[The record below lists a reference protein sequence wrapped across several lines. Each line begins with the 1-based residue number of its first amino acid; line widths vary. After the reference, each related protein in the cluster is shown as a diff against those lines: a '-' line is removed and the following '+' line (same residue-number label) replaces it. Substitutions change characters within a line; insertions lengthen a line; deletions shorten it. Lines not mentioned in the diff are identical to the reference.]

1 MSIKKKILFPIIACT
16 LLTAVF
22 ILVASY
28 YSYSNYVNDILR
40 EELDNASK
48 LGATL
53 LSERKVSASQ
63 FARLFAGE
71 EDLQVAIIAGDRDA
85 VMRVATAL
93 QADAGIGFCTILD
106 VAGNVMVRTH
116 NHERFGDDQS
126 YQTGIGSAL
135 QGTLYVAV
143 ETGAEVPLSV
153 RSAAPIYYDGE
164 LIGAVSLGYRLDENT
179 LVDTIREVTGAE
191 ATIFLGDTRLSTTV
205 INAEGNRAV
214 GTQASEAVVK
224 QVVDGGAIYSGPAEV
239 VGKSAL
245 TRYIPIKGPD
255 GNPLGM
261 LFVGRYT
268 EVRDTALRNFVM
280 IGAAVALVMMGLA
293 TSAAFV
299 LANRIVNPL
308 KTMVAAAD
316 RIAEGDVDVSVSIN
330 TGDEITTLAHSFERM
345 IKSTREQAQV
355 ISTIAQGDMSVQMQP
370 RSDRDAVS
378 GALGQLLDLNN
389 EVFGEIITA
398 AEQVASGARQI
409 AEGAQTLASG
419 STEQAASIQQ
429 LSAAI
434 NEVQTQ
440 AEQNNRIA
448 TETLSDT
455 QKAGELMGASMDYM
469 HQMTR
474 AMYEIS
480 DSSQNIAKVI
490 KVIED
495 IAFQTNIL
503 ALNAAVEAARAGS
516 AGKGFAVVADEVRN
530 LASKSAE
537 AAKETAA
544 LIEGSVRS
552 VSMGNDIAT
561 KTGESLAEVAQIAQV
576 NAEGMQR
583 LSEASRQQSLAING
597 ISEGINQISSVV
609 QANSATAEQS
619 AATAEE
625 LNAQSSILRQIVSR
639 FRLKE
644 GSSPLLRMSQ
654 LPPHF

>member
-1 MSIKKKILFPIIACT
+1 MKNLQIRIKLAAMYVNM
-16 LLTAVF
+16 AVF
-22 ILVASY
+22 TVPALIISYLVMDRLNAMEPGAGTELVRAFLWGYPTFILIY
-28 YSYSNYVNDILR
+28 FF
-40 EELDNASK
+40 
-48 LGATL
+48 ATL
-53 LSERKVSASQ
+53 FIGRKLAAAIAFPLQALGESAK
-63 FARLFAGE
+63 
-71 EDLQVAIIAGDRDA
+71 
-85 VMRVATAL
+85 RVALGDISADMNYESRDEIGL
-93 QADAGIGFCTILD
+93 LSGELRLMVDSMRQQADVLAVI
-106 VAGNVMVRTH
+106 AN
-116 NHERFGDDQS
+116 GDYTSDM
-126 YQTGIGSAL
+126 
-135 QGTLYVAV
+135 
-143 ETGAEVPLSV
+143 PV
-153 RSAAPIYYDGE
+153 RSDAD
-164 LIGAVSLGYRLDENT
+164 V
-179 LVDTIREVTGAE
+179 V
-191 ATIFLGDTRLSTTV
+191 
-205 INAEGNRAV
+205 NRAV
-214 GTQASEAVVK
+214 Q
-224 QVVDGGAIYSGPAEV
+224 QIIDNNNHLI
-239 VGKSAL
+239 
-245 TRYIPIKGPD
+245 
-255 GNPLGM
+255 
-261 LFVGRYT
+261 T
-268 EVRDTALRNFVM
+268 EVRD
-280 IGAAVALVMMGLA
+280 
-293 TSAAFV
+293 
-299 LANRIVNPL
+299 
-308 KTMVAAAD
+308 
-316 RIAEGDVDVSVSIN
+316 
-330 TGDEITTLAHSFERM
+330 
-345 IKSTREQAQV
+345 
-355 ISTIAQGDMSVQMQP
+355 
-370 RSDRDAVS
+370 
-378 GALGQLLDLNN
+378 
-389 EVFGEIITA
+389 A
-398 AEQVASGARQI
+398 AEQVATGAEQI
-409 AEGAQTLASG
+409 STGSQILASG
-419 STEQAASIQQ
+419 STQQAASIEEFA
-429 LSAAI
+429 AAI
-434 NEVQTQ
+434 NEVQAQ

-448 TETLSDT
+448 IETLSDT

-544 LIEGSVRS
+544 LIEGSARS

-583 LSEASRQQSLAING
+583 LSEASRQQSLAINE